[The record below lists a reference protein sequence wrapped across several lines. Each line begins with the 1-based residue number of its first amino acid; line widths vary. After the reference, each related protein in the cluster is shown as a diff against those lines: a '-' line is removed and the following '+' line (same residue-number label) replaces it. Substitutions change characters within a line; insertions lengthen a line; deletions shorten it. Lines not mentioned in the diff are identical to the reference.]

1 MPRTPAPSNQTT
13 LYRLR
18 REEGLSLSDY
28 VQEKYLD
35 RGFNPAEV
43 QLIEVS
49 SLLVYGAISK
59 DRASWVEH
67 AASLTGVS
75 PEIGNTTSAGT
86 LLVPYH
92 EFIYALTWGMGF
104 LILDPKYMD
113 AGFGIRFAIRKADPR
128 RVRSVTTNAI
138 DALPRTAKTSILGGA
153 ALSAFRIEEI
163 GEVLHRMVVAVPSDG
178 LTCERPDKK
187 NYITVRGADALN
199 VPLGKS
205 PDQLLSD
212 ISVIHNV
219 VQSQPVVPGLEHLEG
234 TRPLKNDHPA
244 VAALEQ
250 KLSANLANQDGGRLA
265 MSWPAEWEDDRG
277 EGTKFKFSGFGQG
290 FNETTEDLELEDVL
304 EPLKTFP
311 PDQQFACLKRGKIQ
325 ALNNDGDVI
334 SRAIAANKW
343 LTFETDHNSQRYVYS
358 RGQWYNV
365 GGAYI
370 SLLQDRV
377 GRILE
382 NAWDVELPS
391 WPQKWKKRKSSGEVY
406 LGPAPE
412 GDYNIHVAGSDSRFT
427 CLDRKLLYT
436 EQHPSG
442 IESCDLLGPSLE
454 LIHVKRL
461 DDSVSAS
468 HLFAQAQVSAE
479 ALCHQVDA
487 LERFSEQVQRQSAD
501 KRSIPSEFRPARVV
515 LAFAGRDA
523 TVASLF
529 TFSQVTLHRCAQR
542 LNDLSIELLV
552 TSIKDDRNLPPA
564 TSAMGH

>member
-1 MPRTPAPSNQTT
+1 MPRTPASSNQTT

-18 REEGLSLSDY
+18 REDGLPLNEY
-28 VQEKYLD
+28 VQEKYFD
-35 RGFNPAEV
+35 RGFSPADV
-43 QLIEVS
+43 QLQEVS
-49 SLLVYGAISK
+49 SLLVYGTVSK
-59 DRASWVEH
+59 DRAAWVEH

-86 LLVPYH
+86 LLLPYQ

-104 LILDPKYMD
+104 LILHPKHID

-163 GEVLHRMVVAVPSDG
+163 GEVLNRLVVAVSSEG
-178 LTCERPDKK
+178 LTCERPGKK
-187 NYITVRGADALN
+187 NYITIRGADALN
-199 VPLGKS
+199 VPLGKT

-212 ISVIHNV
+212 ISIIHAV

-234 TRPLKNDHPA
+234 TRPLRNDDPV
-244 VAALEQ
+244 VAALEE
-250 KLSANLANQDGGRLA
+250 KLSSSLASQDDGRLA
-265 MSWPAEWEDDRG
+265 ISWPAEWEDERG

-290 FNETTEDLELEDVL
+290 FNDIIQDIELDDVL
-304 EPLKTFP
+304 EPLESFP

-343 LTFETDHNSQRYVYS
+343 LTFETDHNNQRYVYS

-370 SLLQDRV
+370 ALLRDRV
-377 GRILE
+377 GRILQ
-382 NAWDVELPS
+382 NTWDGTLPA
-391 WPQKWKKRKSSGEVY
+391 WPQKWKKRKGSGEAY

-412 GDYNIHVAGSDSRFT
+412 GDYNLHVASSDSRFT

-479 ALCHQVDA
+479 ALYHQVDA
-487 LERFSEQVQRQSAD
+487 LERFSEQVQKQSAG
-501 KRSIPSEFRPARVV
+501 KRSVPPKFRPSRVI
-515 LAFAGRDA
+515 LAFAGRSA
-523 TVASLF
+523 TATNLF

-552 TSIKDDRNLPPA
+552 TAIEDDRAAP
-564 TSAMGH
+564 SS